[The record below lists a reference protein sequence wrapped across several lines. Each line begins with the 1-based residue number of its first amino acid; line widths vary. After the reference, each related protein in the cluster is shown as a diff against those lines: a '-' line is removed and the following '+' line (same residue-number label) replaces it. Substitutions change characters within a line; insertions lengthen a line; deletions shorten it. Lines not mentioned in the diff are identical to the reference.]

1 MSRQATSDGFPPDR
15 FARGL
20 GLGWAAVDF
29 VGENDVAEMASWV
42 VLLNIIHVLL
52 GSDAGGLAGWAS
64 GTRAGLAARS
74 DSAILTPMVWT
85 INPKAHI
92 PAGTRHSVRLG
103 RYSTSSCRG

>member
-1 MSRQATSDGFPPDR
+1 MAFLLIGLRA
-15 FARGL
+15 AWGL
-20 GLGWAAVDF
+20 GGAVLPWHSLRA
-29 VGENDVAEMASWV
+29 VIAEMASRV
-42 VLLNIIHVLL
+42 VLLNMVHVLL

-92 PAGTRHSVRLG
+92 PARTRHSVRLG